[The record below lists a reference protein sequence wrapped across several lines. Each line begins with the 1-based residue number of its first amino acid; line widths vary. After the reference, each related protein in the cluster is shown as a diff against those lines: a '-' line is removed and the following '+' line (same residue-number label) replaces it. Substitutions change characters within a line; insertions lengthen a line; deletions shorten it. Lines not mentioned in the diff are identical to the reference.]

1 MGVMYWDYNHYTINY
16 EIQIKGLMIKTF
28 INFNWPSR
36 FVLRLFTGNG
46 SKLISITSMHTD
58 FIRDIAEDIANLVE
72 GGGGNSGGRVGGAT
86 VTNTAIHIEKACI
99 NSQ

>member
-1 MGVMYWDYNHYTINY
+1 
-16 EIQIKGLMIKTF
+16 
-28 INFNWPSR
+28 
-36 FVLRLFTGNG
+36 
-46 SKLISITSMHTD
+46 MHTD

-72 GGGGNSGGRVGGAT
+72 GGSGHSSGRVGGAT

>member
-1 MGVMYWDYNHYTINY
+1 MY
-16 EIQIKGLMIKTF
+16 
-28 INFNWPSR
+28 
-36 FVLRLFTGNG
+36 
-46 SKLISITSMHTD
+46 TD